1 MNTKIIVAAF
11 FVAIVLAAVG
21 FFINMPNLFPAP
33 VTLFVAALLGGSLT
47 SYWVCSPEGLTT
59 DTTPD
64 SARRSRPRGGRPRA
78 KESREPRESRAPR
91 ETRAPRESGA
101 TPAQSAAA
109 STSALDKELGN
120 VKWFSASK
128 GFGFITRDTGE
139 DIFVHFR
146 SIMGNGHRILREGQR
161 VEFAVTEGTK
171 GLQAEEVSA
180 IKS

>member
-33 VTLFVAALLGGSLT
+33 VTLFVAALLGGCLT
-47 SYWVCSPEGLTT
+47 SYWVCSAEGLTT
-59 DTTPD
+59 DTTPG
-64 SARRSRPRGGRPRA
+64 SARRSRSRGGRSRA
-78 KESREPRESRAPR
+78 KESREPR